1 MIQID
6 GIPASH
12 GPQPVPPA
20 TASIG
25 QAADAILAQY
35 RTSPITAT
43 ERAIA
48 MLALWATDAI
58 AAGRLAPLA
67 ADATFTHLFVEISNP
82 PAGPETSDDADQ
94 LLLECMSLHDWG
106 TEFSADLAEI
116 RRLAFVILGQRG
128 HEPQATPSGS
138 GERVE

>member
-1 MIQID
+1 MIQTNR
-6 GIPASH
+6 IPASL
-12 GPQPVPPA
+12 PPA
-20 TASIG
+20 TAAID
-25 QAADAILAQY
+25 QAAHAIVAQY
-35 RTSPITAT
+35 RIAPIAAT
-43 ERAIA
+43 EHAIA

-106 TEFSADLAEI
+106 SEFSADLGEI
-116 RRLAFVILGQRG
+116 RRLAFVVLGA
-128 HEPQATPSGS
+128 EAPASAA
-138 GERVE
+138 ER